1 MIKFGHIE
9 YLFLLGL
16 IPVLVL
22 FIFLFNRWRKKTLLK
37 FTTKNLEEELYLR
50 KSNIREKSKYTLRIL
65 AVLFLI
71 LGLSN
76 PKIGTNLKEV
86 KRDGIEMVIALDLSN
101 SMLCE
106 DIKPNRLLRSKQAIS
121 ELIDNLEGDRIG
133 LVVFAGEAY
142 TQLPITSDYSAAKM
156 FLSTINTKTIETQ
169 GTNLSEAIRQS
180 VKSFDF
186 ENKYNKSIIIITDG
200 ENHEQGA
207 LTEAK
212 LAAEKGIFMHTLS
225 VGDTNGGPIPLTKNK
240 GYKKDRAGEVVITH
254 RNPSVLEGIAD
265 KASGFYIDGNKTNAT
280 VDALIKVV
288 SNAQK
293 HEFETKQFSDYKDQF
308 QWFVAI
314 GLFFILLD
322 AFLYEKKTK
331 WLQKVDLFN
340 EKKQS

>member
-22 FIFLFNRWRKKTLLK
+22 FIFLFMRWRKKTLLK
-37 FTTKNLEEELYLR
+37 FTTKNLEEELYVR
-50 KSNIREKSKYTLRIL
+50 KSDIREKSKYTLRIL

-76 PKIGTNLKEV
+76 PKIGTNLQEV

-121 ELIDNLEGDRIG
+121 ELIDNLEGDKIG
-133 LVVFAGEAY
+133 LVVFAGKAY

-156 FLSTINTKTIETQ
+156 FLSTINTKTIENQ

-200 ENHEQGA
+200 EDHEKGA
-207 LTEAK
+207 LAEAK
-212 LAAEKGIFMHTLS
+212 IAAEKGIFMHILS
-225 VGDTNGGPIPLTKNK
+225 VGDTNGGPIPLTKIK
-240 GYKKDRAGEVVITH
+240 GHKKDRAGNIIVTK
-254 RNPSVLEGIAD
+254 PKFSFLD
-265 KASGFYIDGNKTNAT
+265 TLSLYGNGRHINAN
-280 VDALIKVV
+280 D
-288 SNAQK
+288 S
-293 HEFETKQFSDYKDQF
+293 EF
-308 QWFVAI
+308 
-314 GLFFILLD
+314 GLQQLFKEIREI
-322 AFLYEKKTK
+322 EKKEISTMKFTNYTDRFQSFLFVSLFLFLLELSILNIKNNPIKK
-331 WLQKVDLFN
+331 WIKR
-340 EKKQS
+340 

>member
-22 FIFLFNRWRKKTLLK
+22 FIFLFRKWQRKTSLK
-37 FTTKNLEEELYLR
+37 FTTENLQNNLYLR
-50 KSNIREKSKYTLRIL
+50 KSDVREKWKYTLQIL

-76 PKIGTNLKEV
+76 PQIGTNLKEV

-133 LVVFAGEAY
+133 LVVFAGKAY

-156 FLSTINTKTIETQ
+156 FLNTINTKTIETQ

-200 ENHEQGA
+200 EDHESGA
-207 LTEAK
+207 LQEAE
-212 LAAEKGIFMHTLS
+212 LSAEKGIFIQILS
-225 VGDTNGGPIPLTKNK
+225 VGDTNGGPIPNINGR
-240 GYKKDRAGEVVITH
+240 GYQKFNGHKIVTMPKFDFLDTLAM
-254 RNPSVLEGIAD
+254 
-265 KASGFYIDGNKTNAT
+265 YGNGRHINANN
-280 VDALIKVV
+280 
-288 SNAQK
+288 S
-293 HEFETKQFSDYKDQF
+293 EF
-308 QWFVAI
+308 
-314 GLFFILLD
+314 GLQQLFKEINEI
-322 AFLYEKKTK
+322 EKKEISTMKFTDYSDRFQSFLFVSLFLFLLELSILNIKNNPIKK
-331 WLQKVDLFN
+331 WIKRWEEFL
-340 EKKQS
+340 S

>member
-22 FIFLFNRWRKKTLLK
+22 FIFLFRKWQRKTSLK
-37 FTTKNLEEELYLR
+37 FTTENLQNNLYLR
-50 KSNIREKSKYTLRIL
+50 KSDVREKWKYTLQIL

-76 PKIGTNLKEV
+76 PQIGTNLKEV

-133 LVVFAGEAY
+133 LVVFAGKAY

-156 FLSTINTKTIETQ
+156 FLNTINTKTIETQ

-186 ENKYNKSIIIITDG
+186 ENEYNKSIIIITDG
-200 ENHEQGA
+200 EDHEKGA
-207 LTEAK
+207 LIEAK

-225 VGDTNGGPIPLTKNK
+225 VGDTNGGPIPLTKSK
-240 GYKKDRAGEVVITH
+240 GYKKNRAGNIIVTKPNFSFLDTLSI
-254 RNPSVLEGIAD
+254 
-265 KASGFYIDGNKTNAT
+265 YGNGRHINAN
-280 VDALIKVV
+280 D
-288 SNAQK
+288 S
-293 HEFETKQFSDYKDQF
+293 EF
-308 QWFVAI
+308 
-314 GLFFILLD
+314 GLQQLFKEIREI
-322 AFLYEKKTK
+322 EKKEISTMKFTDYSDRFQSFLFVSLFLFLLELSILNIKNNPIKK
-331 WLQKVDLFN
+331 WIKR
-340 EKKQS
+340 